1 MTFTELTEILGCESA
16 ELLVSE
22 RGGEDIR
29 VPARSSMAAY
39 KRRLAVVE
47 DFKNGAGY
55 REVAK
60 RYGLSLSW
68 AHRLRRRFDDGAL

>member
-1 MTFTELTEILGCESA
+1 MELTEMLGSESA
-16 ELLVSE
+16 ELLVLE
-22 RGGEDIR
+22 RGGEEIR
-29 VPARSSMAAY
+29 VPARSSMASY
-39 KRRLAVVE
+39 KRRLALIK

-68 AHRLRRRFDDGAL
+68 AHRLRRKFDAGAL